1 MEEENVF
8 ITTAFLLNARI
19 LSGYFHAWETN
30 PFYMSALMQNQMT
43 KKIVLMA
50 MMAALAFL
58 VMAVIRIPVVMF
70 LKYEPKDVIITIAG
84 FIFGPLEA
92 LIIAAVVALIEMF
105 TVSDTGWIGAVM
117 NLVSTASFACVAALV
132 YKKKHT
138 LKGAVAGLVIG
149 LCSMVIVML
158 LWNYLL
164 TPIYM
169 GYPREAVAAMLPT
182 VFLPFNLL
190 KGGLNAAI
198 TMLIYK
204 PVVITLRKADLIPAS
219 TGGQSGKGGHRISAG
234 VMIGAAAVLITCIL
248 FTLVLSGKI

>member
-1 MEEENVF
+1 
-8 ITTAFLLNARI
+8 
-19 LSGYFHAWETN
+19 
-30 PFYMSALMQNQMT
+30 MQNQKT

-58 VMAVIRIPVVMF
+58 VMAVVRIPVVLF

-138 LKGAVAGLVIG
+138 LKGAVAGLLIG
-149 LCSMVIVML
+149 VCCMVCVML

-164 TPIYM
+164 TPLYM
-169 GYPREAVAAMLPT
+169 AETSEAIPATRAMVASMLPT

-198 TMLIYK
+198 TVLLYK
-204 PVVITLRKADLIPAS
+204 PVVITLRKAGLIPAS
-219 TGGQSGKGGHRISAG
+219 SAHGTTQHGGNRISAG
-234 VMIGAAAVLITCIL
+234 VMVGAAAVLVTCIL
-248 FTLVLSGKI
+248 LTLVLAGVL